1 MVRAAARPAG
11 EIASCGAGAAGV
23 TPRVDGVRV
32 ELRERAG
39 AAFCV
44 SRRCAASAFY
54 CWESPA
60 EENLGA
66 RMRLASF
73 ASRARGR
80 RGGVHPEVGDR

>member
-1 MVRAAARPAG
+1 MVRAGARPAW

-39 AAFCV
+39 AAFCA

-54 CWESPA
+54 CWESRGGKPGGPDA
-60 EENLGA
+60 P
-66 RMRLASF
+66 
-73 ASRARGR
+73 RARAFRCTEAYG
-80 RGGVHPEVGDR
+80 